1 MFPVSRS
8 RGPAGAERA
17 AAPAPTY
24 CFAVQAAADPGVM
37 SRVLEL
43 FAKRGLVPS
52 RWHSTVAGA
61 AGEEL
66 HIDVQMTALAP
77 DLGDTIARGLR
88 QIVHVQAVL
97 TTVKT
102 AGDAP

>member
-1 MFPVSRS
+1 MSLLFRS
-8 RGPAGAERA
+8 RRPAGPEGADD
-17 AAPAPTY
+17 PAPTFCY
-24 CFAVQAAADPGVM
+24 AVQAAADPGVM

-43 FAKRGLVPS
+43 LAKRGLVPS
-52 RWHSTVAGA
+52 RWHSAV

-66 HIDVQMTALAP
+66 HIDVQMAALAP

-102 AGDAP
+102 AGSEP